1 MRIDR
6 CYCCD
11 VTFAE
16 LAAMAAQRGTRS
28 LEELQSVVLF
38 GSRCTL
44 CHPYVRRMLRTGE
57 TVFSQIVT
65 EEDEPPSGPRPSSD
79 APNRDRMEGP

>member
-11 VTFAE
+11 VTFAK
-16 LAAMAAQRGTRS
+16 LAATAAQRGMRS
-28 LEELQSVVLF
+28 LEELRSVVAF

-57 TVFSQIVT
+57 TVFSQILT
-65 EEDEPPSGPRPSSD
+65 EEDEPPPQ
-79 APNRDRMEGP
+79 